1 MEHSVQ
7 AYLKRLPLGLIM
19 RLLRES
25 VNKDDKEM
33 VYIILDELEDRMQQK
48 ML

>member
-7 AYLKRLPLGLIM
+7 AYLKRQSLGLIM

-25 VNKDDKEM
+25 VDKDDKEM
-33 VYIILDELEDRMQQK
+33 VYIILNELEDRMQQK